1 MQPSGLAL
9 TTSSL
14 PGGSRRT
21 RSDPSPIPEATTPS
35 PVIDVPESTRRAY
48 ASDWRHWEAW
58 CGPARDAWPASP
70 LLVARYLEEQASPA
84 TPDGTPAYSAATLKR
99 RVAAIGA
106 GNRRLGASPPS
117 RHPRVQQ
124 TVRQIEQRL
133 SRPARAEP
141 AESEHLHTVIYA
153 IRAQRGQLTWAQR
166 TIARRDIALLT
177 VGWALGLQ
185 LGELTGLDTA
195 TTIDQAVIRTGQLVK
210 IPTSSEWQ
218 LCPACALRDWTQAL
232 HAWDTGGRPHLMR
245 LMRQQDR
252 TSHICQDSANA
263 STQANYMAGHLADTT
278 NAPVPLF
285 RSIHRSGVIR
295 NRITSEAVRII
306 WKRRAAAAGL
316 TPTRLS
322 FRSNPAPVSQP
333 ETPPHPPAA
342 APAGPHSNPET
353 SAHRGHQ
360 QTTNPNQPNA
370 GSDVPTTATRTP
382 STSRY
387 CLEWT
392 RFRDWCTATDRN
404 PLPAEERDILQY
416 LHDENPG
423 GGTAARWLT
432 AIRTTHRSA
441 GYPDPCGAAADWVR
455 AARDGAAP
463 AHDEVRRAATRT
475 PTHGWPAGLFGRRD
489 RLAVILHGIGHVP
502 VPRLIELKTAHL
514 TIPAPF
520 TLRIGATVDREFH
533 DPDSG
538 DTSGSLCPACA
549 AIRWAQAL
557 QIAQTYSFRTMRNS
571 LNSLDPPVDR
581 HICTSPANPGTI
593 APGWPLFPPIDRWGA
608 IPLPPVPAMS
618 LRAAQEM
625 LRAVKAGRAHQRAI
639 TAEPARPVVGISTP
653 AADHVA
659 ETRRS
664 GGSFAPNARQVTR
677 KAEPTL
683 KTLREKGIAARS
695 RTIKELEDVSGRWDD
710 VDLEITKYA
719 QRAANAISSDPSI
732 MKQ

>member
-14 PGGSRRT
+14 QSGSRPT
-21 RSDPSPIPEATTPS
+21 WSDPSPIPKTATPS
-35 PVIDVPESTRRAY
+35 LVVDVAESTRRAY

-58 CGPARDAWPASP
+58 CGTDRDAWPASP
-70 LLVARYLEEQASPA
+70 LLVVRYLEEQASQA
-84 TPDGTPAYSAATLKR
+84 KPDGTPACSAATLKR

-117 RHPRVQQ
+117 RHPRVQH

-133 SRPARAEP
+133 SRPTRAEP
-141 AESEHLHTVIYA
+141 AESEHLHTVIYT

-166 TIARRDIALLT
+166 TIARRDLALLT
-177 VGWALGLQ
+177 VGWALGLK

-195 TTIDQAVIRTGQLVK
+195 TTIDKAVIRSGQLLK

-245 LMRQQDR
+245 LMRRQDR
-252 TSHICQDSANA
+252 TSHICQDSADA
-263 STQANYMAGHLADTT
+263 STQANYVADLADTT
-278 NAPVPLF
+278 NAAVPLF
-285 RSIHRSGVIR
+285 RSIHRSGVIL
-295 NRITSEAVRII
+295 NRISSEAVRII

-322 FRSNPAPVSQP
+322 FRSNPAPVRQP
-333 ETPPHPPAA
+333 ETPPDPPAA
-342 APAGPHSNPET
+342 APAGPYSKPET
-353 SAHRGHQ
+353 GARRGHQ

-370 GSDVPTTATRTP
+370 GADVPTTSTRTP
-382 STSRY
+382 STFRY
-387 CLEWT
+387 CFEWT

-404 PLPAEERDILQY
+404 PLPADERDILQY

-455 AARDGAAP
+455 AGRGGTAP
-463 AHDEVRRAATRT
+463 VHDEVRRAATRA

-514 TIPAPF
+514 TIPAAF
-520 TLRIGATVDREFH
+520 TLRIGATVDREFR

-538 DTSGSLCPACA
+538 DTNGSLCPACA
-549 AIRWAQAL
+549 ALRWAQAL
-557 QIAQTYSFRTMRNS
+557 QVAQTYSFPTMRNS
-571 LNSLDPPVDR
+571 LNSVDPCADG

-639 TAEPARPVVGISTP
+639 TAEPAARPVVGISTP
-653 AADHVA
+653 AADHME

-664 GGSFAPNARQVTR
+664 GGSLAPHAGQVTR

-683 KTLREKGIAARS
+683 KMLRERGIAARS
-695 RTIKELEDVSGRWDD
+695 RTIKELADVSARWDD
-710 VDLEITKYA
+710 VDLEITKYV
-719 QRAANAISSDPSI
+719 QRAANAISLDPSI
-732 MKQ
+732 MEQ